1 MKDFQLLNQLA
12 FSEKR
17 PEAEPL
23 YVDRN
28 GRVIR
33 FELEPGQSIKE
44 HNAPDS
50 PFYVVVLKGRGL
62 FAGADGQEKQ
72 FGPNSLILFDPGEN
86 HSIRALDENLVFVG
100 FLHGAPSNV
109 SDKAGGRISH
119 HPN

>member
-1 MKDFQLLNQLA
+1 MKAIQLFKDVE

-17 PEAEPL
+17 AEAAPL

-28 GRVIR
+28 GRIIR

-50 PFYVVVLKGRGL
+50 PFYAVVLQGRGL
-62 FAGADGQEKQ
+62 FAGEDGQEKE
-72 FGPNSLILFDPGEN
+72 FGPDSLLIFEPGEN
-86 HSIRALDENLVFVG
+86 HAIRALDEKLVFVG

-109 SDKAGGRISH
+109 SDKVGGMIGHSH
-119 HPN
+119 R